1 MFSRPGIV
9 RSVFVGS
16 AMGFWSCW
24 HRRFV
29 AGPDERERSIAT
41 AAVRAVVQLAAVSLP
56 TPQFRKQPTR
66 TCLGLA
72 RRPGDLVWHVT
83 APREGQD
90 RQSASARRAAGWTSP
105 RRAPRTPI
113 PNYEFECLVAS
124 SDNDFCY
131 GTGFPE
137 PVAPGTPNLSA
148 GLRAALCCEHQ
159 PSIVVALLF
168 RAACE
173 GWPGSGLPQH
183 HDPPACPCRSPA
195 GAIKTGGAVACQV
208 PGAWTSRLPGVD
220 GASSQPDSACAGDTQ
235 LAGRL
240 HHQQGQ
246 DPWRT
251 P

>member
-1 MFSRPGIV
+1 MSG
-9 RSVFVGS
+9 
-16 AMGFWSCW
+16 
-24 HRRFV
+24 
-29 AGPDERERSIAT
+29 
-41 AAVRAVVQLAAVSLP
+41 LP
-56 TPQFRKQPTR
+56 RHPANPHS
-66 TCLGLA
+66 
-72 RRPGDLVWHVT
+72 PT
-83 APREGQD
+83 APDQPHHPSLLPASPASNPAGSLAQGQTPP
-90 RQSASARRAAGWTSP
+90 RSKGHSSISPPITSSSP
-105 RRAPRTPI
+105 
-113 PNYEFECLVAS
+113 VAS

-137 PVAPGTPNLSA
+137 PIAPGTPNLSGWA
-148 GLRAALCCEHQ
+148 ARRPLLRAPAFD
-159 PSIVVALLF
+159 VVPLLF

-208 PGAWTSRLPGVD
+208 PGAWTSGLPGVD
-220 GASSQPDSACAGDTQ
+220 GASSQTDSACAGDIQ
-235 LAGRL
+235 LAGPL